1 MTSSEPHISII
12 IPNFNR
18 GELLSS
24 TLDSIISQSYYNWEV
39 LVVDDG
45 STDNSIEVGLK
56 YAGLDKRITIIK
68 RDRVPSGAPVCRNIG
83 LEKST
88 GDYIIFLDSDD
99 IMAEGCLEQRAN
111 IIKQDPDNDFWVFPM
126 WVFTDKPNE
135 AKNVW
140 NIETSQ
146 SDLSRFLSLDA
157 VWQTSGPIWNKK
169 VVQQIGAFNEKLTCW
184 QDVDIHI
191 KALSRNLRYKK
202 YYSLTPDIYYR
213 QHKEGSISQGEISSF
228 PKLESRL
235 TILKNHYYFISE
247 KNDCV
252 DKGFKVMAQSIA
264 IGSARTMHRSITKQ
278 IIDFGVLNNLLDK
291 STIKKTKF
299 IQRLVLT
306 RLNRI
311 GIINKF
317 ILKGIKKYQSD
328 SNIGKHLPQTI
339 ANENKID

>member
-12 IPNFNR
+12 VPNYNR

-24 TLDSIISQSYYNWEV
+24 TLDSIINQNYYNWEV

-68 RDRVPSGAPVCRNIG
+68 RDREPSGAPVCRNIG

-99 IMAEGCLEQRAN
+99 IMAEHCLKQRAD
-111 IIKQDPDNDFWVFPM
+111 IIKKEPSNDFWVFPM
-126 WVFTDKPNE
+126 WVFTELPSE

-140 NIETSQ
+140 NIETLQ

-157 VWQTSGPIWNKK
+157 VWQTSGPIWSKK
-169 VVQQIGAFNEKLTCW
+169 VVQQIGSFNEKLACW
-184 QDVDIHI
+184 QDVDIHL

-202 YYSLTPDIYYR
+202 YYSLIPDIYYR
-213 QHKEGSISQGEISSF
+213 QHKEGSISQGEISSL

-247 KNDCV
+247 KNEFV
-252 DKGFKVMAQSIA
+252 NNGFKVMAQSIA
-264 IGSARTMHRSITKQ
+264 IGSARTMHKSITKKV
-278 IIDFGVLNNLLDK
+278 IDFGILNNLLDK
-291 STIKKTKF
+291 NIITETRL

-306 RLNRI
+306 RLSRI
-311 GIINKF
+311 GIINRF
-317 ILKGIKKYQSD
+317 ILKRIKKYQSD
-328 SNIGKHLPQTI
+328 SNIGKYHPQTKT
-339 ANENKID
+339 NENKIK